1 MYILTLTSKLDVVFG
16 WINLKNVSLHS
27 ILDKFGQASS
37 QYNKKKKKRKKMKN
51 MIFPIKKIIDF

>member
-37 QYNKKKKKRKKMKN
+37 QYNKKKKKEKKWKTW
-51 MIFPIKKIIDF
+51 FFQLKKL

>member
-51 MIFPIKKIIDF
+51 MIFPI